1 MATSSTPNGAMKRK
15 VIGTGDRASDR
26 GSPVEV
32 RAARLLGVREP
43 EAGYSLRSLVGAV
56 HRHLTYADLE
66 RFRKSLAQ
74 SRAQFAELID
84 VSERT
89 LARHA
94 GDTTR
99 PVDPAI
105 AERALRLARI
115 QALAESV
122 LEDESAGRAWLAS
135 SQPGLGGRV
144 PNALLRSE
152 FGAREVETLLSQ
164 IEHGVYP

>member
-1 MATSSTPNGAMKRK
+1 MKRI
-15 VIGTGDRASDR
+15 VVRTSDRAPDLP
-26 GSPVEV
+26 SPVEA

-43 EAGYSLRSLVGAV
+43 EAGYSLQSLVGAV
-56 HRHLTYADLE
+56 QRHLTYADLE

-89 LARHA
+89 LARYA
-94 GDTTR
+94 SDAAR
-99 PVDPAI
+99 PLDPAI

-122 LEDESAGRAWLAS
+122 LEDESAGRAWLATP
-135 SQPGLGGRV
+135 QPGLGGKV

-152 FGAREVETLLSQ
+152 FGAREVETLLNQ